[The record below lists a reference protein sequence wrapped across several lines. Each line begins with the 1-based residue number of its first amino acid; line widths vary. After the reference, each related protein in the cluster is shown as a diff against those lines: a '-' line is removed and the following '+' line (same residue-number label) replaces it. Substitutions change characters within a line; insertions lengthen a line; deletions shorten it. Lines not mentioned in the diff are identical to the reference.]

1 VPYGI
6 LGDKSISLAM
16 MDVFYSLLLCAAAFW
31 LGACPF
37 SVWLGKRFLGKDI
50 TRYGDGNPGAANV
63 FRAGSSKLGLV
74 AVLLDIAKG
83 VPFVLMAHLL
93 FELPTVVV
101 MAVGLSA
108 ILGHAYSPILQ
119 MRGGKS
125 VAITFGV
132 LIALPQ
138 HDILVVYAIF
148 TLLAFLFIEQHS
160 WTAMSGPIGS
170 FGYLVFIRG
179 VSWELL
185 FMLCVLGLFII
196 RQHQD
201 LRAFPSFRMNI
212 IHWLQSKKR
221 ET

>member
-1 VPYGI
+1 
-6 LGDKSISLAM
+6 M

-50 TRYGDGNPGAANV
+50 TRYGDGNPGSANV
-63 FRAGSSKLGLV
+63 FRAGSIKLGLV

-83 VPFVLMAHLL
+83 VPFVLMAHSL
-93 FELPTVVV
+93 FGLPTVVV

-108 ILGHAYSPILQ
+108 ILGHAYSPIIQ

-132 LIALPQ
+132 IIAFPQ
-138 HDILVVYAIF
+138 SDILFVYTLF
-148 TLLAFLFIEQHS
+148 TVLGFLFIEQHS

-170 FGYLVFIRG
+170 PWYSR
-179 VSWELL
+179 
-185 FMLCVLGLFII
+185 
-196 RQHQD
+196 
-201 LRAFPSFRMNI
+201 
-212 IHWLQSKKR
+212 SKR
-221 ET
+221 

>member
-1 VPYGI
+1 MPYGI
-6 LGDKSISLAM
+6 LGDKSGSLVM

-63 FRAGSSKLGLV
+63 FRAGSIKLGLV

-93 FELPTVVV
+93 FGLPTVVV

-108 ILGHAYSPILQ
+108 ILGHAYSPIIQ

-132 LIALPQ
+132 IIAFPQ
-138 HDILVVYAIF
+138 SDILFVYTLF
-148 TLLAFLFIEQHS
+148 TVLGFLFIEQHS

-170 FGYLVFIRG
+170 FGYLMFTRG

-196 RQHQD
+196 KQQQD
-201 LRAFPSFRMNI
+201 LRTFPSFRINI
-212 IHWLQSKKR
+212 LHWLQSRKR